1 MCEWMNLALSCQFCL
16 NIGKEMRMITALYWR
31 FENQKKVN
39 KFFKPLFQSL
49 WFALTSAFNIFKINL
64 ILNFHFFYKDLTATL
79 NSNLNS
85 YLI

>member
-1 MCEWMNLALSCQFCL
+1 MCEWMNLALFCQFYL
-16 NIGKEMRMITALYWR
+16 NNEKEMRIIIALYWR
-31 FENQKKVN
+31 FENQKKVT
-39 KFFKPLFQSL
+39 KFFKPLFQNS
-49 WFALTSAFNIFKINL
+49 WFALTSAFNIIKINL

>member
-1 MCEWMNLALSCQFCL
+1 MCEWMNLALFCQFYL
-16 NIGKEMRMITALYWR
+16 NNEKEMRIIIALYWR
-31 FENQKKVN
+31 FENQKKVT
-39 KFFKPLFQSL
+39 KFFKPLFQNL
-49 WFALTSAFNIFKINL
+49 WIALTSAFNIIKTNL